1 MRRNGRRLDSNKK
14 TNLTIEEQKQ
24 NRRKNRKPQVKP
36 GGSLFSKLV
45 CVLLGCV
52 IGLVATVGGVA
63 GFGYLALTQYTVKDA
78 FGVVNSVAGLDLK
91 YTDYVTEEYGDKT
104 SLELLLSV
112 GNVAKDFATGKGT
125 LNSLDSISPFVGK
138 NVQKVVDKINAYG
151 IPLDYNTAMS
161 TPINALGP
169 YLNDTLDNAE
179 LEPLLGV
186 SHSSDAIMRA
196 LVYGN
201 LHTHYEF
208 ADKDEDGTI
217 DGITMLPKRYFIDG
231 TTITDLDEHT
241 ITGTLG
247 APDASGIYEL
257 TIPQPTEDD
266 PENALVQYLRSATPK
281 EGYYVYANKEDSQA
295 QENKIPN
302 EKTKLADLRGGD
314 ATYIERIE
322 LHTIFQNDGG
332 SYGTLLNYIL
342 FNDVN
347 ADPNSPNYK
356 PRTLGNFTKH
366 SQDIIN
372 GLSVQK
378 LLGKDIYHK
387 VALGAPDA
395 AGIAQPLEG
404 GTEQLCVPVYNN
416 DFALVGYKPVTQHSF
431 TLTDSGTLKETTYF
445 VYTDALGNVAS
456 SPLQGCWKY
465 LLVNRSLTFDDA
477 LIQDKLTEMGLPYD
491 PATIK
496 QVKELGVEQEANIQ
510 DLGTLT
516 NTIATNMQKATLVE
530 LYTDKLLSM
539 DESILKEDI
548 LYSKEVGGVLIDI
561 VPAGT
566 YGTKTKLGQLTVKEA
581 ISYISSLMGFLKA
594 H

>member
-14 TNLTIEEQKQ
+14 SGLTIEEQKQ

-52 IGLVATVGGVA
+52 IGFVATVGGVA
-63 GFGYLALTQYTVKDA
+63 GFGYLALTQYTVKQTFSA
-78 FGVVNSVAGLDLK
+78 LNKATGLELK
-91 YTDYVTEEYGDKT
+91 YSDYVTEEYGNKT
-104 SLELLLSV
+104 SLELLLAL
-112 GNVAKDFATGKGT
+112 GDVAKEFAGKNGS
-125 LNSLDSISPFVGK
+125 LRSLDKISPFVGR
-138 NVQKVVDKINAYG
+138 NVQKVVDKINDYG
-151 IPLDYNTAMS
+151 IPLDYNITMS
-161 TPINALGP
+161 TPISQLGT
-169 YLNDTLDNAE
+169 YLNSSLDNAE

-186 SHSSDAIMRA
+186 KYDSDAIMRA

-208 ADKDEDGTI
+208 TDTDNDGTI
-217 DGITMLPKRYFIDG
+217 DDVKMLPERYFIDG

-241 ITGTLG
+241 ISGTL
-247 APDASGIYEL
+247 ATPDDSGIYKL
-257 TIPQPTEDD
+257 TIPQPTETD
-266 PENALVQYLRSATPK
+266 PDNALVQYLRSATPK
-281 EGYYVYANKEDSQA
+281 EGYYVYANIEDAQA
-295 QENKIPN
+295 QENQVLN

-332 SYGTLLNYIL
+332 SYGTMLNYIL

-347 ADPNSPNYK
+347 ADPTSPDYK

-366 SQDIIN
+366 SNEIIN

-387 VALGAPDA
+387 VALGTPNAE
-395 AGIAQPLEG
+395 GIAQPLTG
-404 GTEQLCVPVYNN
+404 GTEQLCVPVYDN
-416 DFALVGYKPVTQHSF
+416 DFEIVGYKPVTQHAF
-431 TLTDSGTLKETTYF
+431 TVEEKTYF

-465 LLVNRSLTFDDA
+465 LLVDKSWTVADA
-477 LIQDKLTEMGLPYD
+477 LIEEKLKEMGLPYD
-491 PATIK
+491 AETIK
-496 QVKELGVEQEANIQ
+496 QAKALGVEQEANIQ

-516 NTIATNMQKATLVE
+516 NTISANMQKATLVE
-530 LYTDKLLSM
+530 LYTDRLLSM
-539 DESILKEDI
+539 DAGILKEDI
-548 LYSKEVGGVLIDI
+548 LYSKEVGGTSLEII
-561 VPAGT
+561 PAGT
-566 YGTKTKLGQLTVKEA
+566 YGEKTKLGQLTVYEA
-581 ISYISSLMGFLKA
+581 IGYISKLMSFLKA